1 MKHFLFILSL
11 LVCSSNASL
20 ATSKSTN
27 TSIKF
32 AYQKNIRSVEIIVG
46 GMSCQKG
53 CADGIDKK
61 LKTVP
66 GILKS
71 KTKIETGICKVTYDD
86 QKIKIEDIL
95 KIIVEK
101 GYAAKLKSS

>member
-1 MKHFLFILSL
+1 MKHFLFILL
-11 LVCSSNASL
+11 LACSQNASL
-20 ATSKSTN
+20 GTSSCSSTF
-27 TSIKF
+27 IEI

-61 LKTVP
+61 LKTVS

-71 KTKIETGICKVTYDD
+71 KTKLETGICKVTYDD
-86 QKIKIEDIL
+86 QKIKLQAIL
-95 KIIVEK
+95 DIIVEK
-101 GYAAKLKSS
+101 GYTAKLKI

>member
-11 LVCSSNASL
+11 LVCSPNASL

-27 TSIKF
+27 TIIKF
-32 AYQKNIRSVEIIVG
+32 VYQNNIRSVEIIVS
-46 GMSCQKG
+46 GMRCQRG

-71 KTKIETGICKVTYDD
+71 KTNIETGICKVTFDD
-86 QKIKIEDIL
+86 QKINIENILDI
-95 KIIVEK
+95 IAEK
-101 GYAAKLKSS
+101 GYTAKLKV